1 MKNHRF
7 RRGIAVLAW
16 SACLGLVRPGAA
28 SAQTNPAMTTLPLGD
43 MSGFRPVADNWRTVG
58 GVSADLNQKEAVK
71 TSPGKGILVNVPGE
85 KKKDNLTTT
94 FEHGDLEL
102 ELDFMMA
109 KGSNSGVY
117 LQGRY
122 EIQLF
127 DSWGVK
133 SAGVH
138 DLGAIYE
145 RWDDSKP
152 EGQKGYEGHA
162 PRVNVARAPG
172 LWQHYRI
179 SFQAPR
185 FNAQGQKIQ
194 NARILE
200 IALNGVTL
208 HENVEL
214 TGPTRGPM
222 APNEVAMGPL
232 YFQGDHG
239 PVAFRNIRY
248 RNYDK
253 APVELAN
260 LRYGYYG
267 KFDREPDFATLK
279 ADASGTSPDLTWEVS
294 KTPNDFVLRYT
305 GTMKIKEPGQY
316 TFQLLSAGNGMLKV
330 ADKTLVGYNQRDRQ
344 GSVTLQPGDQ
354 PIEIVYAKAESWQNP
369 ALGVF
374 VEGPG
379 IRRQPLHTMSSV
391 PLRNPVDPIMLKAN
405 EIQPSLLRSFV
416 DFQRE
421 GDQKSKRI
429 VHAISVGD
437 AQDVHYTMDLDNGA
451 LVQVWKGGFLDTT
464 PMWHDRGDGS
474 SRPLG
479 SVVLLND
486 APALTVLG
494 NNTAAWPDTL
504 ATEAAYRLRGYD
516 IDESGHPVFKY
527 TVYGAEV
534 EDRLM
539 PEENGKFLTR
549 HVRISGA
556 NVPNLYYRVA
566 EGKDVVALSDG
577 TYGVNGNQYYVRV
590 ADAGSAKPI
599 VRTVNNRQELLVAI
613 SGTAQG
619 ANLRYS
625 IIW

>member
-1 MKNHRF
+1 MKIHFF
-7 RRGIAVLAW
+7 RRGIAALVW
-16 SACLGLVRPGAA
+16 STGLCLIQPGAV
-28 SAQTNPAMTTLPLGD
+28 SAQTDPAMTIFPLDD
-43 MSGFRPVADNWRTVG
+43 MSGFRPVADNWRVVG
-58 GVSADLNQKEAVK
+58 GVSADLNQKEAIK
-71 TSPGKGILVNVPGE
+71 TSAGKGILANVPSE
-85 KKKDNLTTT
+85 KKKDNLVTTL
-94 FEHGDLEL
+94 EHGDLEL

-122 EIQLF
+122 EIQLY

-133 SAGVH
+133 GAGVH

-152 EGQKGYEGHA
+152 AGQKGYEGHA
-162 PRVNVARAPG
+162 SRVNVARAPG

-185 FNAQGQKIQ
+185 FNAQGQKTQ

-200 IALNGVTL
+200 IILNGVTI

-222 APNEVAMGPL
+222 APNEVAVGPL

-253 APVELAN
+253 APLEVAN

-267 KFDREPDFATLK
+267 KFNREPDFTTLK

-305 GTMKIKEPGQY
+305 GTLKIKEAGQY
-316 TFQLLSAGNGMLKV
+316 TFQLLAGGNGMLKV
-330 ADKTLVGYNQRDRQ
+330 ADKTLVAYNQRNRT

-354 PIEIVYAKAESWQNP
+354 PIEIVYAKAESWVNP

-379 IRRQPLHTMSSV
+379 IRRHPLHPMSSV
-391 PLRNPVDPIMLKAN
+391 PLRDPVDPIMLKAN

-416 DFQRE
+416 DFKRE
-421 GDQKSKRI
+421 GSEKSKRI

-486 APALTVLG
+486 APALTVLS
-494 NNTAAWPDTL
+494 NNAAVWLDTL
-504 ATEAAYRLRGYD
+504 ATDAAYRLRGYD
-516 IDESGHPVFKY
+516 IDESGRPVFKY
-527 TVYGAEV
+527 SVYGAEV
-534 EDRLM
+534 EDRLT

-549 HVRISGA
+549 NVRISGA
-556 NVPNLYYRVA
+556 NAQNLYYRVA
-566 EGKDVVALSDG
+566 EGKDIIALPNG
-577 TYGVNGNQYYVRV
+577 TYGVNGNQYYVRIV
-590 ADAGSAKPI
+590 DAGSVKPL
-599 VRTVNNRQELLVAI
+599 VRTVNNRQELLV
-613 SGTAQG
+613 SVNGTGQG
-619 ANLRYS
+619 TNLRYS